1 MAKNPQ
7 DFFCRF
13 WISRQKDK
21 SAFPSFWILLR
32 CVSTLYNCILAGK
45 LLQILFYMFLNPRQK
60 MLDRGINA
68 RFVKVGTTITATHN
82 TNQKSS
88 FGFTFTSKINPKRT
102 TGIAL
107 KLHLHIFWE
116 KKTGTKIRQMSS
128 TKIWPIFPVFF
139 FFFDWWSWNRK
150 WHTWHESWPPMIHL
164 SSDISGLVIIAEKCS
179 FPSAFAEC
187 TL

>member
-107 KLHLHIFWE
+107 KLHIFWE
-116 KKTGTKIRQMSS
+116 KKSGTKIRQMSS

-139 FFFDWWSWNRK
+139 FFWLMK
-150 WHTWHESWPPMIHL
+150 L
-164 SSDISGLVIIAEKCS
+164 K
-179 FPSAFAEC
+179 
-187 TL
+187 